1 MLNSIEF
8 SLYVL
13 LEKEPKKEL
22 RASLPDIY
30 TRYARKLSF
39 RLKCRKLYIQCALNK
54 RYNDKRY
61 NEKQSINYYNI

>member
-22 RASLPDIY
+22 GAGLPDIY
-30 TRYARKLSF
+30 TPYGRNI
-39 RLKCRKLYIQCALNK
+39 YIIETIFHL
-54 RYNDKRY
+54 
-61 NEKQSINYYNI
+61 